1 MAAAVLKRGEA
12 IVWLP
17 PRSEG
22 ERAFGTEAHLLAIR
36 SADGASG
43 PVERVSLDGLSGTT
57 QVRLVFDPRDV
68 TLLAPQVPAL
78 TGSRLQQALPNVIE
92 DLLLQDVSACA
103 VVAGPSLGEGKRVVA
118 VIDRAWLEFTV
129 GAFERRGIRVR
140 AAWPAQLALPWTE
153 GWWSIGCVHGAIALR
168 TGEFEGLSWVAGEDP
183 DFRTEAVVALLE
195 TAIASHGRPQALA
208 GWMGDPSWQAPLER
222 AAGRLQLAIETGA
235 LRVPEP
241 VRLDLLGGRAA
252 ASRRMMAAF
261 DPRAWRLPLALAA
274 ACVIASLVGMN
285 LHWAQLAREKDLIRR
300 SLETTFRS
308 AFPSAQVVVDPLL
321 QMNRQVSTLRAR
333 SGQSGPEDFVPLLSR
348 LAQALGAT
356 GADSLA
362 AVEYRDGK
370 MKVRFQPQRVDGRAA
385 REQLREACARA
396 GLRLQFDTER
406 EPTATV
412 GLLS

>member
-12 IVWLP
+12 VVWLP

-36 SADGASG
+36 GGDGASG
-43 PVERVSLDGLSGTT
+43 RVERVSLDGLSGTT

-68 TLLAPQVPAL
+68 TLLSPQVPAL
-78 TGSRLQQALPNVIE
+78 SGSRLQQALPNVIE
-92 DLLLQDVSACA
+92 DSLLQDVSACA
-103 VVAGPSLGEGKRVVA
+103 VVAGPSLGEGRRLVA
-118 VIDRAWLEFTV
+118 VVDRAWLEFTV

-153 GWWSIGCVHGAIALR
+153 GWWSIGCVHDALALR
-168 TGEFEGLSWVAGEDP
+168 TDGLSWIAGEDP
-183 DFRTEAVVALLE
+183 DFRTEAIVALLE
-195 TAIASHGRPQALA
+195 TAIASQGRPQALA
-208 GWMGDPSWQAPLER
+208 GWMDDASWQVPLER

-241 VRLDLLGGRAA
+241 VRIDLLGGRAA
-252 ASRRMMAAF
+252 AGRRMMAAF

-285 LHWAQLAREKDLIRR
+285 LHWAQLAREKDQIRR

-321 QMNRQVSTLRAR
+321 QMNRQVATLRAR
-333 SGQSGPEDFVPLLSR
+333 SGQSGPEDFVPLMSR
-348 LAQALGAT
+348 LALALGAA

-396 GLRLQFDTER
+396 GLRLQFDNDR

-412 GLLS
+412 GLQS

>member
-1 MAAAVLKRGEA
+1 
-12 IVWLP
+12 
-17 PRSEG
+17 
-22 ERAFGTEAHLLAIR
+22 
-36 SADGASG
+36 
-43 PVERVSLDGLSGTT
+43 
-57 QVRLVFDPRDV
+57 
-68 TLLAPQVPAL
+68 
-78 TGSRLQQALPNVIE
+78 
-92 DLLLQDVSACA
+92 
-103 VVAGPSLGEGKRVVA
+103 
-118 VIDRAWLEFTV
+118 
-129 GAFERRGIRVR
+129 
-140 AAWPAQLALPWTE
+140 
-153 GWWSIGCVHGAIALR
+153 
-168 TGEFEGLSWVAGEDP
+168 
-183 DFRTEAVVALLE
+183 
-195 TAIASHGRPQALA
+195 
-208 GWMGDPSWQAPLER
+208 
-222 AAGRLQLAIETGA
+222 
-235 LRVPEP
+235 
-241 VRLDLLGGRAA
+241 
-252 ASRRMMAAF
+252 
-261 DPRAWRLPLALAA
+261 
-274 ACVIASLVGMN
+274 MN

-396 GLRLQFDTER
+396 GLRLQFDNER